1 MYPRRIQEHV
11 STLKLYLLSSPT
23 DDDIKKMVNT
33 ADGLFA
39 YPAAVLHFVAYP
51 TNWRFRERLLEPGKQ
66 SPTSPLSQLNTPYV
80 HIMNQIPEDIFP
92 SAQLLHSSSFAV
104 SFPMTHLAMIHLLM
118 IAELAATFSVAAYCS
133 APAFPESTSTC
144 RDHLRAVFDPLNSI
158 DLRPHLAWSFY
169 DQSQ

>member
-51 TNWRFRERLLEPGKQ
+51 TNWRFR
-66 SPTSPLSQLNTPYV
+66 
-80 HIMNQIPEDIFP
+80 
-92 SAQLLHSSSFAV
+92 
-104 SFPMTHLAMIHLLM
+104 
-118 IAELAATFSVAAYCS
+118 
-133 APAFPESTSTC
+133 
-144 RDHLRAVFDPLNSI
+144 
-158 DLRPHLAWSFY
+158 
-169 DQSQ
+169 